1 MSVETF
7 PEPVVCPA
15 CTGVAVAHERVS
27 VEYRDLP
34 AFGRP
39 VRLVWRKRRY
49 RCPHPGCDLRSWT
62 ETRDELV
69 ARCLLTRRAAIE
81 CCIQVGINARP
92 VAQMARELGVSWHTV
107 MDAVTE
113 IGEPLVDDPARV
125 GDVAMLGIDETT
137 WLKAN
142 RHHST
147 RFATSLVDLHT
158 RRIIDVIPGNA
169 SSDVAKWLDAQP
181 PAWLN
186 GIAVVATDLAE
197 SYRHALDGRIEH
209 AIRVADPFHVV
220 RVGNRCLDLVRRRV
234 QSTTLGHRGRA
245 RDPLYRIRKLL
256 SKAADPRRPGPG
268 PDAATTA
275 PWRPGGWGDGCLVRK
290 GIRDIYLTEDPATAE
305 IPIDKAIEG
314 CRTDPVTE
322 IRSLG
327 RTLTRWRSQILAHHL
342 TGASN
347 DPPRPPTCSSTRS
360 SALATASGTSRTTG
374 CGSCVARRL
383 GLLGFPKRPP
393 TPPMRD
399 QPPPTEMR
407 HRNDDFRAGRTVV
420 AVLQAPRLG
429 WPAPTWWPAAPRN

>member
-1 MSVETF
+1 MSDGI
-7 PEPVVCPA
+7 
-15 CTGVAVAHERVS
+15 GVAEVMLGLPGFRVLEALEADTELVLSIETLAGPVACPGCAGAGVAHERAP

-49 RCPHPGCDLRSWT
+49 RCPAHHCDLRTWT
-62 ETRDELV
+62 EIRDQL
-69 ARCLLTRRAAIE
+69 ATRCLLSRRAAIE

-137 WLKAN
+137 WLAAN
-142 RHHST
+142 RHHRT
-147 RFATSLVDLHT
+147 RFATGLVDLTH

-169 SSDVAKWLDAQP
+169 ASDLARWLDAQP
-181 PAWLN
+181 ASWCY

-197 SYRHALDGRIEH
+197 SYRRALDGRLAH

-220 RVGNRCLDLVRRRV
+220 RVGQRCLDRVRRRV
-234 QSTTLGHRGRA
+234 QNQTLGHRGRA

-256 SKAADPRRPGPG
+256 ATAADTLDGQGLDRMLLQLRV
-268 PDAATTA
+268 
-275 PWRPGGWGDGCLVRK
+275 GDPEGEVMGAWCAKESV
-290 GIRDIYLTEDPATAE
+290 RDIYLTEDPHAAE
-305 IPIDKAIEG
+305 LLIDRAIEA
-314 CRTDPVTE
+314 CRIDAVTE

-327 RTLTRWRSQILAHHL
+327 RTLARWRSEILAHHT

-347 DPPRPPTCSSTRS
+347 GPTEALNLLIKKVKRAGHGFRSFANYRLRILLHAGGVNWSS
-360 SALATASGTSRTTG
+360 L
-374 CGSCVARRL
+374 
-383 GLLGFPKRPP
+383 RPP
-393 TPPMRD
+393 TPRMR
-399 QPPPTEMR
+399 PGLPC
-407 HRNDDFRAGRTVV
+407 
-420 AVLQAPRLG
+420 
-429 WPAPTWWPAAPRN
+429 